1 MRGIKHVLTER
12 FYAWEDA
19 RKLAEQDP
27 EIDLSNPENPY
38 KPSSFL
44 EAEETT
50 ESEEATEVT
59 SEEAQPTTTE
69 PQTFTIPSA
78 KSQAEAPR
86 V

>member
-19 RKLAEQDP
+19 VKLAEQDP

-38 KPSSFL
+38 TPSTFL
-44 EAEETT
+44 EAEETA
-50 ESEEATEVT
+50 EGAEA
-59 SEEAQPTTTE
+59 SEAQSTTE
-69 PQTFTIPSA
+69 IDPTTIPSS

>member
-19 RKLAEQDP
+19 AKLAEQDP

-38 KPSSFL
+38 KPSTFL
-44 EAEETT
+44 EEAEETA
-50 ESEEATEVT
+50 EGATEA
-59 SEEAQPTTTE
+59 SSEAQPTTTE
-69 PQTFTIPSA
+69 IDPTTIPSS

-86 V
+86 L